1 MIAFG
6 GKADIIFDGRD
17 RMVGAEGLN
26 QGVGVKLY
34 RVSALVADRR
44 EGVALVDVG
53 EGGGHGSILRVR

>member
-6 GKADIIFDGRD
+6 GKADILFDGKD

-34 RVSALVADRR
+34 RVGAGIADRQ
-44 EGVALVDVG
+44 
-53 EGGGHGSILRVR
+53 